1 MQFLFYILL
10 IFAFYCSVF
19 CAPKS
24 RHTILQNTD
33 GQVMPAGTLA
43 NLENLSFDVLV
54 RDYLGANN
62 AGGSFYIFNTFSIL
76 LLNRFRE
83 NSKMACTLWIN
94 S

>member
-19 CAPKS
+19 RAPKS
-24 RHTILQNTD
+24 CHTILQNTD

-54 RDYLGANN
+54 CDYLGTLFMPECQHNIASLVKYSSSQD
-62 AGGSFYIFNTFSIL
+62 GYTV
-76 LLNRFRE
+76 
-83 NSKMACTLWIN
+83 CTN
-94 S
+94 